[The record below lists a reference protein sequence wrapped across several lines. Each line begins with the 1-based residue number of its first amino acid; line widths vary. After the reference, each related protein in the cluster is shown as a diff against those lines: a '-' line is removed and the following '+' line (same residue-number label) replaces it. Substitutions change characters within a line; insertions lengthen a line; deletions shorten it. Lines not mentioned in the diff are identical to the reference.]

1 MSISPWGRVAW
12 APTSPWRADKRQ
24 SKNNRR
30 NIENHAYNF
39 NEIQS
44 NLFVNLRCMQIKD
57 NTINIYVGGGIT
69 KDSNPEKEFLET
81 VAKAKVMKRILV
93 FSN

>member
-1 MSISPWGRVAW
+1 
-12 APTSPWRADKRQ
+12 
-24 SKNNRR
+24 
-30 NIENHAYNF
+30 
-39 NEIQS
+39 
-44 NLFVNLRCMQIKD
+44 MQIKD